1 MHQFLDNRVNC
12 IKIRGTP
19 SAEPLSLKDFKLK
32 ATLGRGAFGKVVK
45 SQWYIIKVYFRYRS
59 SWLRESGR
67 RPSVPLRL
75 LKRRFVFRSQLAKKR
90 LSLLSRWSLRT
101 TTSTSRCWKEM
112 FLPLAAVVVA
122 SNAGCDDNNEDSS
135 IMNNNQS
142 QSYYESKMARNHC
155 HHHFH
160 LWPPRFLT
168 GLHASFQDNERLFF
182 VMDFLGGGDL
192 MHHMM
197 QVSLENPEEIQ
208 IPRVNDLENQE
219 PDSTLQRSSLLSSS
233 STTRLARLAPY
244 HKARRYWLRELWC
257 WPHIGRFFSLVF
269 RWFCWFALLCL
280 LYDIHVSTRGCLP
293 SWIISRDKRL
303 KVNEAVKVRESLIIK
318 NMWMLKFW
326 QSYLAWILP
335 LSSCKD
341 VYEGQ
346 VYWHH
351 LWRVKEENL
360 WNYTILGNASYKR
373 NYLLPLTPSTKL
385 GQLDQF
391 FLDVKSYVLSHII
404 ESTDDCDSD
413 GSDKCDFGTCDE
425 FGFKN

>member
-1 MHQFLDNRVNC
+1 MRTNKEKSERVWEFGGC
-12 IKIRGTP
+12 ISFWTIESTALKSEARLQLNLCP
-19 SAEPLSLKDFKLK
+19 SKTSNSKQLSEEELSARLLKVND
-32 ATLGRGAFGKVVK
+32 
-45 SQWYIIKVYFRYRS
+45 IIKVYFRYRS

-75 LKRRFVFRSQLAKKR
+75 LKRRFVFRRQLAQKR

-135 IMNNNQS
+135 IMNDNQS

-257 WPHIGRFFSLVF
+257 WPHIGRFFSSVF
-269 RWFCWFALLCL
+269 WWFCWFGLLCL
-280 LYDIHVSTRGCLP
+280 LYDIHVSKRGCLP

-318 NMWMLKFW
+318 NMRMLKFW
-326 QSYLAWILP
+326 AKWFSINITAVQLHNMYM
-335 LSSCKD
+335 
-341 VYEGQ
+341 
-346 VYWHH
+346 
-351 LWRVKEENL
+351 RVR
-360 WNYTILGNASYKR
+360 YIYRGGR
-373 NYLLPLTPSTKL
+373 
-385 GQLDQF
+385 
-391 FLDVKSYVLSHII
+391 VLSAFCTAHH
-404 ESTDDCDSD
+404 
-413 GSDKCDFGTCDE
+413 
-425 FGFKN
+425 

>member
-1 MHQFLDNRVNC
+1 MRTNKEKSERVWEFGGC
-12 IKIRGTP
+12 ISFWTIESTALKSEARLQLNLCP
-19 SAEPLSLKDFKLK
+19 SKTSNSKQLSEEELSARLLKVND
-32 ATLGRGAFGKVVK
+32 
-45 SQWYIIKVYFRYRS
+45 IIKVYFRYRS

-257 WPHIGRFFSLVF
+257 WPHIGRFFSSVF
-269 RWFCWFALLCL
+269 WWFCWFGLLCL
-280 LYDIHVSTRGCLP
+280 LYDIHVSKRGCLP

-318 NMWMLKFW
+318 NMRMLKFW
-326 QSYLAWILP
+326 AKWFSINITAVQLHNMYM
-335 LSSCKD
+335 
-341 VYEGQ
+341 
-346 VYWHH
+346 
-351 LWRVKEENL
+351 RVR
-360 WNYTILGNASYKR
+360 YIYRGGR
-373 NYLLPLTPSTKL
+373 
-385 GQLDQF
+385 
-391 FLDVKSYVLSHII
+391 VLSAFCTAHH
-404 ESTDDCDSD
+404 
-413 GSDKCDFGTCDE
+413 
-425 FGFKN
+425 

>member
-1 MHQFLDNRVNC
+1 MRTNKEKSERVWEFGGC
-12 IKIRGTP
+12 ISFWTIESTALKSEARLQLNLCP
-19 SAEPLSLKDFKLK
+19 SKTSNSKQLSEEELSARLLKVND
-32 ATLGRGAFGKVVK
+32 
-45 SQWYIIKVYFRYRS
+45 IIKVYFRYRS

-75 LKRRFVFRSQLAKKR
+75 LKRRFVFRRQLAQKR

-135 IMNNNQS
+135 IMNDNQS

-257 WPHIGRFFSLVF
+257 WPHIGRFFSSVF

-280 LYDIHVSTRGCLP
+280 LYDIHVSKRGCLP

-318 NMWMLKFW
+318 NMRMLKFW
-326 QSYLAWILP
+326 AKWFSINITAVQLHNMYM
-335 LSSCKD
+335 
-341 VYEGQ
+341 
-346 VYWHH
+346 
-351 LWRVKEENL
+351 RVR
-360 WNYTILGNASYKR
+360 YIYRGGR
-373 NYLLPLTPSTKL
+373 
-385 GQLDQF
+385 
-391 FLDVKSYVLSHII
+391 VLSAFCTAHH
-404 ESTDDCDSD
+404 
-413 GSDKCDFGTCDE
+413 
-425 FGFKN
+425 